1 MLRSMTTFARTSGS
15 SGKGDAWAVEIRS
28 VNHRYFEFSVK
39 LPQDF
44 AMFEEQIR
52 DAVRSKISRG
62 KINVGIVQ
70 HENSKDNGELFVLD
84 ETAAKRYLNAISKLS
99 KKFRIKG
106 EVNLGDMISLPGVL
120 RVEKPKRAME
130 EIWPA
135 LERLLMKTLL
145 QAVSLKEK
153 EGREITRD
161 VSQRL
166 KQVQAALHR
175 VEKELKNKTQQYFE
189 KLKARV
195 NELLGREI
203 EDQERLLRE
212 VAFLAEKSDVTEEM
226 NRLKS
231 HIQLFQ
237 ERMSHSQN
245 EIGRELDFLC
255 QELNREINTLGVK
268 AQSFEISQEVIFV
281 KSEIEKIREQ
291 IQNVE

>member
-1 MLRSMTTFARTSGS
+1 MTTFARTSGS
-15 SGKGDAWAVEIRS
+15 SAKGDAWAVEIRS

-70 HENSKDNGELFVLD
+70 HENGKANGELFVLD
-84 ETAAKRYLNAISKLS
+84 ETAAKRYLNAISRLS

-120 RVEKPKRAME
+120 RVEKPKRSLE

-135 LERLLMKTLL
+135 LERLLAKTIR

-166 KQVQAALHR
+166 KQVQAALYR

-231 HIQLFQ
+231 HIHLFQ
-237 ERMSHSQN
+237 ERISRSQN

-255 QELNREINTLGVK
+255 QEMNREINTLGVK
-268 AQSFEISQEVIFV
+268 AQSFEISQEVIFI